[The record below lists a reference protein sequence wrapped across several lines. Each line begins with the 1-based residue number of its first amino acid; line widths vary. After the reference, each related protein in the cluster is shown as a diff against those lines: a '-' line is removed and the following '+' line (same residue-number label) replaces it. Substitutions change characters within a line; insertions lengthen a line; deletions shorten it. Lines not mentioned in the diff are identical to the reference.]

1 MMLIPSIWFSFVA
14 FVVATMCNGFLSVNL
29 EPKVSAPHC
38 TVGYHLVMATMCD
51 DASSQ
56 STLSPRLVPP

>member
-29 EPKVSAPHC
+29 EPKVQLQTGFFFEQTGSVDPDRVADLDP
-38 TVGYHLVMATMCD
+38 TIKYKIF
-51 DASSQ
+51 
-56 STLSPRLVPP
+56 

>member
-29 EPKVSAPHC
+29 EPKVSAPI
-38 TVGYHLVMATMCD
+38 VESM
-51 DASSQ
+51 
-56 STLSPRLVPP
+56 